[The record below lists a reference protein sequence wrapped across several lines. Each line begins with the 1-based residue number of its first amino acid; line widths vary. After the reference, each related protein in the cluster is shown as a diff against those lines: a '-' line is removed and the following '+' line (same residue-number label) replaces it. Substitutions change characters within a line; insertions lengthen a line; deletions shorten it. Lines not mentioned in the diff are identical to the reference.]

1 MRVGEAMSDD
11 GATAFCARLRPRL
24 VGALGLH
31 TGDRAVAE
39 ELAQEA
45 LARAWARWPKVQAM
59 DRPEAW
65 TYRVAF
71 NLARSHWRRKGAER
85 RANQRS
91 ATRPPDPPSP
101 DHGSVMAVREAV
113 ATLPER
119 QRRAVVCRFF
129 ADLSVAETAEALRC
143 AEGTVKALTHKA
155 VAALRDAVEDE
166 IELDEPDEPE
176 ESADAEPA

>member
-1 MRVGEAMSDD
+1 MSDD
-11 GATAFCARLRPRL
+11 GATAFCERLRPRL

-31 TGDRAVAE
+31 TGDRGVAE

-45 LARAWARWPKVQAM
+45 LARAWARWPKVQAL
-59 DRPEAW
+59 DRPETW

-71 NLARSHWRRKGAER
+71 NLARSRWRRRGAER

-91 ATRPPDPPSP
+91 ANRAADPPAP

-119 QRRAVVCRFF
+119 QRRAVVCRFY
-129 ADLSVAETAEALRC
+129 ADLSVAETADALRC

-155 VAALRDAVEDE
+155 VAALREAIDDE
-166 IELDEPDEPE
+166 VELDELDKPE
-176 ESADAEPA
+176 EPADAEPA